1 MAGEGAPWPKTVYQL
16 IFRTGF
22 LPTAWALPTASFC
35 LSTAS
40 LTAKCCIATLSESFH
55 GTVSCRRWQARFLI
69 RRAENPC
76 DVVELPLSP
85 GLPQVTGRSIYG
97 NATGTATSEA
107 DFWLPLRYARF
118 DFDFIFIFG
127 FRTPSLCSLPSS
139 LFRACSRHRLAFCL
153 SFLAKKKKKKRPS
166 LGRV

>member
-16 IFRTGF
+16 TFPTRF

-55 GTVSCRRWQARFLI
+55 GTVYCRRWQARFLI

-118 DFDFIFIFG
+118 DFEFIFIFG
-127 FRTPSLCSLPSS
+127 IRIFLCLFTPPLGASAC
-139 LFRACSRHRLAFCL
+139 LFQ
-153 SFLAKKKKKKRPS
+153 KE
-166 LGRV
+166 